1 MPPRVHPTAIVE
13 PGAVLADNATLGSYT
28 HICKHAVVGTE
39 TVIDGM
45 LILPS
50 HVIVE
55 SGVRIGV
62 GVRFVAPG
70 SPEAATRVHAGAQI
84 GAGAIIH
91 AGVTIGTQAVVAPG
105 SIVQRAIPSM
115 AIVEG
120 APTRI
125 VGYVG
130 VQPAIASAR
139 PEAGKTIEFSS
150 VRGVALHRLPRV
162 EDIRGNL
169 TVGEFNRSIPFDV
182 KRYFMVFDVPS
193 IETRGEHAHREC
205 HQFLVCAHGR
215 CTVVADDGFNRQEF
229 QLNSPDIGL
238 HLPPLVWGIQYNY
251 SADAVLLVLASHYY
265 DSRDYIRDYAEFK
278 RTTVGETS

>member
-1 MPPRVHPTAIVE
+1 MPPQVHPTAIVE

-28 HICKHAVVGTE
+28 HICEHAVVGAE

-62 GVRFVAPG
+62 GVRFVAPE

-105 SIVQRAIPSM
+105 SIVQRAIPRM

-130 VQPAIASAR
+130 VQPAIASAK

-169 TVGEFNRSIPFDV
+169 TVGEVGRSIPFEV
-182 KRYFMVFDVPS
+182 KRYFTVFAVPS
-193 IETRGEHAHREC
+193 METRGEHAHHTC
-205 HQFLVCAHGR
+205 HEFLVCVNGS
-215 CTVVADDGFNRQEF
+215 CSVIADDGKNRQEF
-229 QLNSPDIGL
+229 ILDRPELGL
-238 HLPPLVWGIQYNY
+238 HLPPQVWRIHYKH
-251 SADAVLLVLASHYY
+251 SADAVLLVLASHRY
-265 DSRDYIRDYAEFK
+265 DSRDYIRDYAGFK
-278 RTTVGETS
+278 RIVETTL